1 MNDWNEM
8 NGVVPYQSMTT
19 QGEKPTKTV
28 YDLLMEGS
36 LDEAYA
42 MALQTGQKSNATD
55 RDKRSYGYVLMKL
68 IKREAQA
75 GNRDKVYQYWNE
87 LAPIS
92 LRISD
97 DKFESGKR
105 GALYTVYP
113 EYSKTWSLYK
123 ERNYREAASLAY
135 QMYKINT
142 TIQEIEKLLLT
153 ALYQAIKE
161 IATKPNPQVREVKP
175 LLDVYFSISG
185 VNRRFYDKYVWNY
198 IVKFEKEATSLDLGE
213 YYLATMKLVLDP
225 ECYQRVKKE
234 TVPSGA
240 TKGSEYWESMY
251 YKMTNH
257 VLKHIEG
264 SNNVPLL
271 KAVCDSVAEHEGSI
285 TEDEAYWINWRRG
298 KILLAC
304 KEYEKAREC
313 FMNKVESKGNEYW
326 VWMTLGDT
334 YVEGTSN
341 IGAPES
347 SSLIAMSAYCN
358 GLWRNPDIKYVA
370 AYKLKLAHLMVQR
383 EEYEAASIEVSE
395 VLARPDVVGKK
406 NIEVAKKLQSASWYV
421 VHTKEKNNRTFYQTY
436 KTIILDELYPDEPW
450 VSGVMVNAKTY
461 KEKQVYRCLFITEE
475 GELPTELTLRK
486 VDLDGISFAPGK
498 SVKAKIKPQK
508 DGSGREMGT
517 YSVLGLVEGP
527 SVEGIFK
534 EEYGVV
540 NYMNYQKDVAHIVT
554 NGHQVLFLP
563 NASKHKLCVLSPVHV
578 VYSAYQDRKGTVRQ
592 CITRIHKAKDE
603 DIVHLKAHVKGVL
616 TKNASNYAFLKEK
629 DYIRIDWNEAPKV
642 DSIYVD
648 AYTIEEHR
656 LETGVIIEGVAISTY
671 NKSRDS
677 WGWKLVKILDVS
689 YDTHEWQKQKEEF
702 SDEKQE

>member
-8 NGVVPYQSMTT
+8 NGVVPYQSMSI

-55 RDKRSYGYVLMKL
+55 RDKKSYGYVLMKL

-75 GNRDKVYQYWNE
+75 GNRDKVYQYWSE

-105 GALYTVYP
+105 GVLYTVYP
-113 EYSKTWSLYK
+113 EYGKAWSLYK
-123 ERNYREAASLAY
+123 EGKYREAASLAY
-135 QMYKINT
+135 QMYKINPA
-142 TIQEIEKLLLT
+142 IQEIEKLLLT
-153 ALYQAIKE
+153 VLYKAIKE
-161 IATKPNPQVREVKP
+161 VASKPNPQVKEVKP

-185 VNRRFYDKYVWNY
+185 INRRFYDKYIWNH
-198 IVKFEKEATSLDLGE
+198 IVKFEKEATTLDLGG
-213 YYLATMKLVLDP
+213 YYLSTMKSVLDP
-225 ECYQRVKKE
+225 EYYQRVKKE

-251 YKMTNH
+251 CKMTNH

-271 KAVCDSVAEHEGSI
+271 KAVCDSVAQHESSI
-285 TEDEAYWINWRRG
+285 VRDEAYWINWRRG

-313 FMNKVESKGNEYW
+313 FMNKIESKGNEYW
-326 VWMTLGDT
+326 VWMALGDT
-334 YVEGTSN
+334 YVEDTSN
-341 IGAPES
+341 IGAHES
-347 SSLIAMSAYCN
+347 SSMIAMSAYCN

-383 EEYEAASIEVSE
+383 KEYEAASIEVSE
-395 VLARPDVVGKK
+395 VLAREDVVGKK
-406 NIEVAKKLQSASWYV
+406 NIEAAKKLQSASWYV
-421 VHTKEKNNRTFYQTY
+421 VHPKEKNNRTFYQTHR
-436 KTIILDELYPDEPW
+436 TMILDELYPDEQW
-450 VSGVMVNAKTY
+450 ASGVIVNAKTY
-461 KEKQVYRCLFITEE
+461 KEKQVYRCLFITRE
-475 GELPTELTLRK
+475 GELPIELILRK
-486 VDLDGISFAPGK
+486 TDLDRISFAPGK
-498 SVKAKIKPQK
+498 SVKAKIKHQK
-508 DGSGREMGT
+508 DVSGCETGA
-517 YSVLGLVEGP
+517 YSILGMVEGP

-540 NYMNYQKDVAHIVT
+540 NYMNHQKDVAHIVT
-554 NGHQVLFLP
+554 NGQQKLFLP
-563 NASKHKLCVLSPVHV
+563 NASKYKVCVLSPVHV
-578 VYSAYQDRKGTVRQ
+578 VYSVYQDRKGTIRQ
-592 CITRIHKAKDE
+592 YIERIHKAKDE
-603 DIVHLKAHVKGVL
+603 DIVNLKAHVKGTL
-616 TKNASNYAFLKEK
+616 TKNASNFAFLKEK
-629 DYIRIDWNEAPKV
+629 DYIRLDWKEAPKV

-648 AYTIEEHR
+648 AYSIEEHR
-656 LETGVIIEGVAISTY
+656 LETGVIIEGMAISTY

-677 WGWKLVKILDVS
+677 WGWKLVKILDVR
-689 YDTHEWQKQKEEF
+689 YDTHEWQKQKEEVVG
-702 SDEKQE
+702 ENQE